1 MVTHLIKIVSI
12 IELHEF
18 HIGGI
23 SVIIGCHHSRDTV
36 FQVHV
41 YGSAMA
47 FKKFWVSS
55 VENYFYPAFP

>member
-41 YGSAMA
+41 DGSAMA
-47 FKKFWVSS
+47 LKKF
-55 VENYFYPAFP
+55 